1 MPPESP
7 ALALA
12 EFVSVI
18 CVPVS
23 ALTGRTDTRT
33 VTVTVALAA
42 SGPLALQL
50 TVEVPLS
57 VPLEALALTYVA
69 LIGMVNAAFNA
80 SAPPVLL
87 RE

>member
-1 MPPESP
+1 MPPEST

-12 EFVSVI
+12 ELVSVI

-33 VTVTVALAA
+33 VTVTVEPAA

-50 TVEVPLS
+50 TVEVPLR
-57 VPLEALALTYVA
+57 VPFEALALTYVA
-69 LIGMVNAAFNA
+69 LTGIVSAAFNA

-87 RE
+87 SE